1 MERRE
6 EFEYARYRTLGK
18 VMRKVP
24 GKDIASNIS
33 TMDW

>member
-1 MERRE
+1 MRR

-24 GKDIASNIS
+24 GKGVASNVS
-33 TMDW
+33 TINW